1 MLRMGTRL
9 IAPAVYNRDRVAA
22 AMAGANGFHVIGF
35 GEEDVPSEQSKA
47 DQRRKA
53 AAKKNDG
60 GLWGLFKVVGSA
72 IFIALLIRTFLYEP
86 FNIPS
91 ESMLPGL
98 KKGDYLFVSKF
109 SYGYSNFSLPFS
121 PSIIDGRVL
130 SSAPTRGDVAVFRQP
145 TNVKIDFIK
154 RVIGLPGDRIQV
166 KDGIL
171 QINGTPVKREGPIAR
186 PEIDKRHAEA
196 LIGKREFDASSNP
209 NGAHWG
215 RECGDRA
222 AKLYY
227 ETLPNGV
234 KHTILECGDNLG
246 ADNTRVYVVPAGH
259 YFMMGD
265 NRDNS
270 TDSRFSSVGY
280 VPLKNFI
287 GRAEFIF
294 FSSNGYGRIWE
305 IWKWPSSIRWNRL
318 LRGVR

>member
-1 MLRMGTRL
+1 
-9 IAPAVYNRDRVAA
+9 
-22 AMAGANGFHVIGF
+22 MAGANGFRAIAF
-35 GEEDVPSEQSKA
+35 GEEDVPADQSKSER
-47 DQRRKA
+47 QRKA

-60 GLWGLFKVVGSA
+60 GLWGLIKVVGTA
-72 IFIALLIRTFLYEP
+72 VFIALLIRTFLYEP

-109 SYGYSNFSLPFS
+109 SYGYSRYSLPFS
-121 PSIIDGRVL
+121 PDIIDGRVL
-130 SSAPTRGDVAVFRQP
+130 AAAPKRGDVAVFRQP
-145 TNVKIDFIK
+145 GNEKIDFIK

-166 KDGIL
+166 KNGIVH
-171 QINGTPVKREGPIAR
+171 INGTAVKREGPIKR
-186 PEIDKRHAEA
+186 PDIDKRHAEA
-196 LIGKREFDASSNP
+196 LVGKKEYDASADP
-209 NGAHWG
+209 QGAHWG
-215 RECGDRA
+215 RECGNRA
-222 AKLYY
+222 ADLYY

-270 TDSRFSSVGY
+270 TDSRFPSVGF
-280 VPLKNFI
+280 VPFKNFI

-294 FSSNGYGRIWE
+294 FSSNGYARIWE
-305 IWKWPSSIRWNRL
+305 VWKWPSSIRWDRL
-318 LRGVR
+318 FRGVK